1 MSDIVLSEVN
11 FRFAAGN
18 VPDDA
23 WNVVHT
29 QVNESMSELY
39 RASVVVSMEPGGA
52 SLESLLGT
60 PATLRTTRGGVE
72 RVVKG
77 VVQQVEELGSLATH
91 RFARVDVV
99 PSLWILSQ
107 RMDTRLFQELNV
119 VQIAQAVFRSAGVY
133 QGTALA
139 VDASLQA
146 LPPREYCVQFHET
159 DLAFVRR
166 LFEDEGIPFY
176 FKHDGDGEGEA
187 LVLAGDEHTW
197 GEAIAGGAPARVS
210 DAGSATASTETV
222 HWFDERHT
230 LRPTSV
236 QLRDYDFTRPRAA
249 LDMTAQHPAEAGR
262 MPIYE
267 YPARSAIGAYD
278 EATATYQQHNT
289 RRLARVR
296 LEEHRTRD
304 HVGQGRSNVH
314 AATPGCALSVAGH
327 ERPTLD
333 RRYLVT
339 RVEHTGQAWHTLPAE
354 ILKSPRARQILADLG
369 LPLGATGDDPTALQ
383 DRYVNR
389 FFTHRLEGMETSAPF
404 RPERVTPR
412 PVIEGPQTARVVGPA
427 GEDIHTDK
435 HGRIKVQF
443 HWDRVGREDENSSV
457 WIRSAQNMGGA
468 GWGFVFIP
476 RIGMEV
482 VVQFLEGNPDRPLVT
497 GCVYNGENR
506 PPYPL
511 PDEKTKSTIKS
522 DSTLGGGGYN
532 EIRFEDLKGSEE
544 VFLHAQKDFNEVVE
558 HDHSTLV
565 HHDQRNTVDNN
576 QTERVGAN
584 QSMTVGGDRTSHVF
598 GNEKKTVEKDQTD
611 HVVKNR
617 THTVDLDEKITVGVN
632 QTTTIGA
639 NRTETVGA
647 NETVTIQG
655 NETHHVVG
663 NLVTT
668 IDAAEIRS
676 VGAMRVTS
684 VTAADAT
691 IVGGA
696 WVVTAGGPCLI
707 SSGALIRQSV
717 GGSSTTVRDSKIGLS
732 APDEI
737 KLTCGSSAITMTPG
751 KVIVTSGAG
760 ATLTLDGAN
769 VKIEGANIELAASAN
784 GKFTAGAALDLFGMV
799 TTIKG
804 GPVKINC

>member
-1 MSDIVLSEVN
+1 MSDSVLSEVT

-39 RASVVVSMEPGGA
+39 RASVVLSMEPGGA

-77 VVQQVEELGSLATH
+77 IVQQVEELGSLATH

-107 RMDTRLFQELNV
+107 RMDTRLFQDLNV
-119 VQIAQAVFRSAGVY
+119 VQIAQAVFRAANVY

-139 VDASLQA
+139 VDPSLQS
-146 LPPREYCVQFHET
+146 LPTREYCVQFHET

-176 FKHDGDGEGEA
+176 FKHDGDGEGES

-197 GEAIAGGAPARVS
+197 AESIAGGAPARVS

-249 LDMTAQHPAEAGR
+249 LDMTAQHPAEPGR

-267 YPARSAIGAYD
+267 YPARSAIGSYD
-278 EATATYQQHNT
+278 QDTATYQQHNT

-314 AATPGCALSVAGH
+314 AITPGYAVAVAGH

-354 ILKSPRARQILADLG
+354 ILKSPRARQILADMG

-412 PVIEGPQTARVVGPA
+412 PVIEGPQTARIVGPA

-435 HGRIKVQF
+435 HGRVKVQF
-443 HWDRVGREDENSSV
+443 HWDRVGREDENSSC
-457 WIRSAQNMGGA
+457 WIRTAQNMGGA

-482 VVQFLEGNPDRPLVT
+482 VVQFIEGDPDRPLVT
-497 GCVYNGENR
+497 SVVYNGEN
-506 PPYPL
+506 PTPYGL
-511 PDEKTKSTIKS
+511 PEEKTKTSLKTWSTPK
-522 DSTLGGGGYN
+522 TGGYN
-532 EIRFEDLKGSEE
+532 EMRFEDLAGLEQLFMQAE
-544 VFLHAQKDFNEVVE
+544 RNMD
-558 HDHSTLV
+558 TLV
-565 HHDQRNTVDNN
+565 KNDQSLMV
-576 QTERVGAN
+576 
-584 QSMTVGGDRTSHVF
+584 
-598 GNEKKTVEKDQTD
+598 
-611 HVVKNR
+611 NR
-617 THTVDLDEKITVGVN
+617 HRAKH
-632 QTTTIGA
+632 
-639 NRTETVGA
+639 
-647 NETVTIQG
+647 IQG
-655 NETHHVVG
+655 NETNNVDQNRSTQVG
-663 NLVTT
+663 GHEAKEVQGNQDNQIHGPQGQSTS
-668 IDAAEIRS
+668 IDANQLMQIGQKALETVGQLKQVTVGKSKLTMDADGNITLEGVKIRIKAS
-676 VGAMRVTS
+676 GPV
-684 VTAADAT
+684 
-691 IVGGA
+691 
-696 WVVTAGGPCLI
+696 VVTG
-707 SSGALIRQSV
+707 
-717 GGSSTTVRDSKIGLS
+717 
-732 APDEI
+732 E
-737 KLTCGSSAITMTPG
+737 
-751 KVIVTSGAG
+751 VI
-760 ATLTLDGAN
+760 
-769 VKIEGANIELAASAN
+769 
-784 GKFTAGAALDLFGMV
+784 DL
-799 TTIKG
+799 
-804 GPVKINC
+804 N